1 MEYNIKSL
9 ENLSFNHDEIPH
21 IALTWIK
28 EFEVNLSLH
37 ILIACNKN
45 TIAILH
51 GQKLLNSDKV
61 KEFIVKKKKNK
72 TEVIYFVR
80 LGCRL

>member
-1 MEYNIKSL
+1 LTELKKFDID
-9 ENLSFNHDEIPH
+9 LSM
-21 IALTWIK
+21 
-28 EFEVNLSLH
+28 H

-51 GQKLLNSDKV
+51 GQKVVPTDKI

-72 TEVIYFVR
+72 S
-80 LGCRL
+80 

>member
-1 MEYNIKSL
+1 M
-9 ENLSFNHDEIPH
+9 
-21 IALTWIK
+21 K
-28 EFEVNLSLH
+28 EFDLNLSLH

-51 GQKLLNSDKV
+51 GQKLLNSEKV

-72 TEVIYFVR
+72 TEVIFVK
-80 LGCRL
+80 LIGIGI